1 MNLKERWEASYAPN
15 YATPSILL
23 ERGSGVEVWDANGKR
38 YLDFLAGIA
47 VSSTG
52 HAHPHV
58 VRAIAEQAGRLMH
71 TSNLYANAPNLAL
84 AEKLRAITGYD
95 RTFFSN
101 SGAEANECALKLA
114 RRHAHAKGKPE
125 AVVISLEQSFHGRT
139 TGTVRLTAQAK
150 YQKDFG
156 PLPTQIAHVRANHV
170 GALEAAFAQRPISA
184 LFLEPVQGESGVRP
198 LAPAFVERARQLC
211 DEHDALLVAD
221 EIQTGVG
228 RTGKFLCLEHFG
240 VRADVTTLAKGIASG
255 MPLGV
260 TLMTQKVANL
270 LAPGDHGST
279 FGGNPVAS
287 AASLATLELIERERL
302 LDNATKTGAYLRAEL
317 AARVPGL
324 KDVRGLGL
332 LVGAEFAE
340 PKAKKARA
348 DAQSAGLLVNAIGEH
363 VLRLAPPLIV
373 RKEHVDEAAAILA
386 KVSA

>member
-15 YATPSILL
+15 YAAPSIMLDH
-23 ERGSGVEVWDANGKR
+23 GKGVEVWDANGKR

-52 HAHPHV
+52 HAHPKV

-71 TSNLYANAPNLAL
+71 TSNLYANAPNVAL
-84 AEKLRAITGYD
+84 AERLRAATGYD
-95 RTFFSN
+95 KVFFGN
-101 SGAEANECALKLA
+101 SGAEANEAALKLA

-125 AVVISLEQSFHGRT
+125 AMVLSLEQSFHGRT

-156 PLPTQIAHVRANHV
+156 PLPTQVAHVRANHV
-170 GALEAAFAQRPISA
+170 GALEKAFAEGPVSA

-198 LAPAFVERARQLC
+198 LTASFVQAAAKLC
-211 DEHDALLVAD
+211 REHDALLVAD

-228 RTGKFLCLEHFG
+228 RTGKFLALEHFG
-240 VRADVTTLAKGIASG
+240 VKADVTTLAKGIASG

-260 TLMTQKVANL
+260 TLMTERVASL

-287 AASLATLELIERERL
+287 AAALATLDVLEEERL
-302 LDNATKTGAYLRAEL
+302 LENAQTMGAYLRERAQ
-317 AARVPGL
+317 ARVPGV
-324 KDVRGLGL
+324 KETRGLGL
-332 LVGAEFAE
+332 LVGIEFAE
-340 PKAKKARA
+340 PKAKKVKA
-348 DAQSAGLLVNAIGEH
+348 DAEAAGLLVNAIGES
-363 VLRLAPPLIV
+363 VLRLAPPLVV
-373 RKEHVDEAAAILA
+373 RQEHVDEAVEILA
-386 KVSA
+386 KAAA